1 MKSYRRNWLTS
12 AGEISQEVEK
22 FIEDEKNAKKSCFFK
37 LCPNL
42 ISRHQLSRQAKKKA
56 EDVKKIQEEI
66 ADALGLK
73 FKETSRSGREGR
85 LRERLLK
92 NKKEVLIFF
101 FFFSSHYLFHITHQ
115 TTSYPLVLLFFF
127 LLFSL
132 FSLSF
137 MFPHIISSS
146 SIRTSPSFGNIIVV
160 AY

>member
-1 MKSYRRNWLTS
+1 MKSYHRNWLTS

-22 FIEDEKNAKKSCFFK
+22 FIEDEKNAKKSCFLK
-37 LCPNL
+37 LCHNL

-73 FKETSRSGREGR
+73 FKETSRSGRAGR

-101 FFFSSHYLFHITHQ
+101 FFFF
-115 TTSYPLVLLFFF
+115 
-127 LLFSL
+127 
-132 FSLSF
+132 FSLSLSYHT
-137 MFPHIISSS
+137 PDYILPTCSSLFLSFIFFIFSFFYVS
-146 SIRTSPSFGNIIVV
+146 SHNFFLVDMDITFIR
-160 AY
+160 